1 MVLAMSDE
9 KSTGGKPKGT
19 LGDLVKAES
28 MIQLAIAL
36 PLGCVVGWFLGSL
49 VDHHFGTKFWGI
61 IGILIGA
68 AGGFIKIF
76 TTAKQFMKDPE

>member
-1 MVLAMSDE
+1 MRGDE
-9 KSTGGKPKGT
+9 NIPGKPKGA

-36 PLGCVVGWFLGSL
+36 PIGCVVGWFLGSL
-49 VDHHFGTKFWGI
+49 VDKHFGTHFGAI
-61 IGILIGA
+61 VGILIGA

-76 TTAKQFMKDPE
+76 QTAQKFMKDPE